1 MSDWLQDLS
10 ANRIKNSYITDSNNK
25 NFALDVSGN
34 IIVRGDSHINFENQ
48 IAGTYIGTDI
58 STNLLD
64 GSSNIII
71 GNDATFERLKQWN
84 VVSYGSNTDLSL
96 NGVVFGDNKFV
107 AVGNDSKIIYSIDNG
122 YNWIN
127 IPLGSFDF
135 DNEDIGMNK
144 ITFTSSSN
152 FAFNEV
158 QVWLDNNNLLDETG
172 TTITQSS
179 LSDNDFLTETTPV
192 TNYEIDFSGT
202 TTQTYKI
209 KLLQSIVVYARNT
222 YDVSGV
228 TMKIFDDE
236 SNIVFEKLI
245 DENKEY
251 YRFDGNGNV
260 LDNMKSGADSETKI
274 IYSDVSFNFNKIKLS
289 KPGGTFSI
297 TRFQLVADSPIST
310 SSDFTFNKVRVQL
323 PSGYLIKNSAE
334 DIDIFDN
341 TTDGAG
347 NGKIIS
353 FTRDDPTNSIF
364 AIISSDILYSNLAA
378 IIISDLVT
386 NGDVNYPPSAK
397 LQFIKD
403 STIMK
408 EIDFSFDSPSE
419 NATAINNNQFRFN
432 GPYFNTNATQAANL
446 NTNYAS
452 PNYKVVDLGISG
464 VENIID
470 YGTSDYLN
478 NVTATQWTGSEI
490 TLDLSSS
497 VSNFDFD
504 SFTIYAGNSY
514 GSGTYFSDNGM
525 QDVIVEFLYDT
536 TSVYKY
542 KLYDITNPTNPNDTN
557 YRIYRFD
564 GANVNSSLFVT
575 EASTGSSNF
584 DEFVSV
590 YGQNNVV
597 NDPNYVKVISTI
609 PVIKTYNVNASTP
622 GLLKDL
628 NGIAYDPNNNKF
640 VAVGDKIILSASG
653 EDLTN
658 WTGVS
663 FKPQNTIYNNAG
675 ESFAGNNQN
684 FSAIAYGDNKFVAIA
699 LNQNPLYSNDGV
711 RWNSYGI
718 ILNSGNELA
727 IAYGDVPVGNQGPT
741 FVVVKNDTTF
751 NISNALQDV
760 IIWGDSIDVGLEIGV
775 AYGANKFVVI
785 DSENKIQYNETGG
798 NGGTAWTSVTIND
811 ASWSNLRFLN
821 NQFLGIANDGVKRL
835 VYSDDGITW
844 YPLRIE
850 ASSWSDIAFGNN
862 NYIIVGNGLGSD
874 NGNRILINDGKVD
887 DAIVIGNSSRAEYH
901 NSIAIGRNTMAENE
915 NQIII
920 GDTTCFIGIRKNDP
934 VFTLDVN
941 GDINFKG
948 RLLQGGV
955 EISSDDAGQAS
966 GTVIN
971 AKIVRNKYDEEG
983 LWLGYG
989 NNGSG
994 NNNGDIRFYANNL
1007 TERMRIKAD
1016 TGNVGINATSPRC
1029 ILDISGSD
1037 ALVVPVGNTSQRPNY
1052 DENNVESSGIVGAIR
1067 YNIELDQYEGYG
1079 TPFNTA
1085 ETLTGGYW
1093 GSLGGV
1099 KDIDRDTFIT
1109 AEETLDEDK
1118 LKFYTSGV
1126 QRMVIDPSG
1135 NFGIGVTDPS
1145 SVLHIFDN
1153 SNNSAIFLGETID
1166 NNKSVK
1172 IEYTQGDTDV
1182 TGNLLLSHSGDSNGL
1197 NINKGGNVGIGVTDA
1212 SAGLHL
1218 YQNSSY
1224 SEIYLG
1230 EAAASDKCGIV
1241 KYLQGNGNGTGKLQL
1256 GNWGDNTNTD
1266 GMTIEKGGNVGI
1278 GTDNPSDSSK
1288 LYVNGNIK
1296 TPNAVFFDGQGTN
1309 YIGVGNGDAASSST
1323 ANVEFKIWWGLR
1335 FLDHAGTCRTF
1346 LNTRSGQLTS
1356 SSFNATSD
1364 IRLKKDISNL
1374 TNVLDDVCKLQG
1386 IEFVRRDDETGKK
1399 QLGFIAQDVEEIFPQ
1414 LVDTENSEEEYKSVA
1429 YANTCALLVEAI
1441 KELRQEV
1448 KDLKEE
1454 IRELKSI

>member
-1 MSDWLQDLS
+1 
-10 ANRIKNSYITDSNNK
+10 
-25 NFALDVSGN
+25 
-34 IIVRGDSHINFENQ
+34 
-48 IAGTYIGTDI
+48 
-58 STNLLD
+58 
-64 GSSNIII
+64 
-71 GNDATFERLKQWN
+71 
-84 VVSYGSNTDLSL
+84 
-96 NGVVFGDNKFV
+96 
-107 AVGNDSKIIYSIDNG
+107 
-122 YNWIN
+122 
-127 IPLGSFDF
+127 
-135 DNEDIGMNK
+135 
-144 ITFTSSSN
+144 
-152 FAFNEV
+152 
-158 QVWLDNNNLLDETG
+158 
-172 TTITQSS
+172 
-179 LSDNDFLTETTPV
+179 
-192 TNYEIDFSGT
+192 
-202 TTQTYKI
+202 
-209 KLLQSIVVYARNT
+209 
-222 YDVSGV
+222 
-228 TMKIFDDE
+228 
-236 SNIVFEKLI
+236 
-245 DENKEY
+245 
-251 YRFDGNGNV
+251 
-260 LDNMKSGADSETKI
+260 
-274 IYSDVSFNFNKIKLS
+274 
-289 KPGGTFSI
+289 
-297 TRFQLVADSPIST
+297 
-310 SSDFTFNKVRVQL
+310 
-323 PSGYLIKNSAE
+323 
-334 DIDIFDN
+334 
-341 TTDGAG
+341 
-347 NGKIIS
+347 
-353 FTRDDPTNSIF
+353 
-364 AIISSDILYSNLAA
+364 
-378 IIISDLVT
+378 
-386 NGDVNYPPSAK
+386 
-397 LQFIKD
+397 
-403 STIMK
+403 MK
-408 EIDFSFDSPSE
+408 EIDFSFDSSSE
-419 NATAINNNQFRFN
+419 NPVAINNNQFRFN

-470 YGTSDYLN
+470 YGSSDYLN
-478 NVTATQWTGSEI
+478 NVTSTQWTGEEI
-490 TLDLSSS
+490 TLDLSSN
-497 VSNFDFD
+497 VTNFDFD

-514 GSGTYFSDNGM
+514 GSVTNFSDDGM

-542 KLYDITNPTNPNDTN
+542 KLYDITNSTNPNDTN

-628 NGIAYDPNNNKF
+628 NAIAYDPNNNKF

-684 FSAIAYGDNKFVAIA
+684 FSAIAYGNNKFVAIA
-699 LNQNPLYSNDGV
+699 PNENPLYSNDGV

-718 ILNSGNELA
+718 ILNPGNESA

-751 NISNALQDV
+751 NISNALQEV
-760 IIWGDSIDVGLEIGV
+760 IIWGDSIDVNLEKAV

-821 NQFLGIANDGVKRL
+821 NQFLGIANAGIKRL

-934 VFTLDVN
+934 AFTLDVN

-1007 TERMRIKAD
+1007 NERMRIKAD

-1172 IEYTQGDTDV
+1172 IEYTQGSTDV
-1182 TGNLLLSHSGDSNGL
+1182 SGNLLLSHSGDSNGL

-1278 GTDNPSDSSK
+1278 GTDNPDNK
-1288 LYVNGNIK
+1288 LTISGGALQLS
-1296 TPNAVFFDGQGTN
+1296 PFD
-1309 YIGVGNGDAASSST
+1309 
-1323 ANVEFKIWWGLR
+1323 
-1335 FLDHAGTCRTF
+1335 AGTQKFAIYSYNNILYMNPRTDTGAYNNIDG
-1346 LNTRSGQLTS
+1346 LKITSSGALSNSGQITAP
-1356 SSFNATSD
+1356 SFNATSD
-1364 IRLKKDISNL
+1364 RRLKRDIKPLENSLNKITQL
-1374 TNVLDDVCKLQG
+1374 EGVEFIRTDD
-1386 IEFVRRDDETGKK
+1386 KK
-1399 QLGFIAQDVEEIFPQ
+1399 QEKQIGFIAQEVEKIVPE
-1414 LVDTENSEEEYKSVA
+1414 VVSTDYSDSNEYKSIA
-1429 YANTCALLVEAI
+1429 YSNVTALLVEAI

-1454 IRELKSI
+1454 IQELKSI

>member
-135 DNEDIGMNK
+135 ENEDIGMNK

-158 QVWLDNNNLLDETG
+158 QVWLDNDNLMDVSG
-172 TTITQSS
+172 TSITQSS
-179 LSDNDFLTETTPV
+179 ISDNDFLTETTPV

-209 KLLQSIVVYARNT
+209 KLLQSIVVYVRNT

-323 PSGYLIKNSAE
+323 PSGYVIESTNE
-334 DIDIFDN
+334 DINIFDN
-341 TTDGAG
+341 TTDGSVGFGFINKRTSYVDALVSEDEEE
-347 NGKIIS
+347 NN
-353 FTRDDPTNSIF
+353 DN
-364 AIISSDILYSNLAA
+364 DILYSNLAA
-378 IIISDLVT
+378 ITMKGLFTST
-386 NGDVNYPPSAK
+386 SANYPPSAK

-408 EIDFSFDSPSE
+408 EIDFSFDSPFE
-419 NATAINNNQFRFN
+419 NATAVNNNQFRFN

-452 PNYKVVDLGISG
+452 PNYKVLDLGISG

-470 YGTSDYLN
+470 YGSSDYLN

-525 QDVIVEFLYDT
+525 QDVIVEFLSDT

-542 KLYDITNPTNPNDTN
+542 KLYDITNSTNPNDTN

-628 NGIAYDPNNNKF
+628 NAIAYDPNNNKF

-663 FKPQNTIYNNAG
+663 FKPQNTIYNNDG
-675 ESFAGNNQN
+675 GFFAGNNQN
-684 FSAIAYGDNKFVAIA
+684 FSAIAYGNNKFVAIA
-699 LNQNPLYSNDGV
+699 PNENPLYSNDGV
-711 RWNSYGI
+711 RWNNYGI
-718 ILNSGNELA
+718 ILNPGNELA
-727 IAYGDVPVGNQGPT
+727 IAYGDVPGNQGPT

-751 NISNALQDV
+751 NISNAGQDV

-835 VYSDDGITW
+835 IYSDDGENW

-934 VFTLDVN
+934 AFTLDVN

-955 EISSDDAGQAS
+955 EISSDDTGQAS

-1172 IEYTQGDTDV
+1172 IEYTQGGTDV
-1182 TGNLLLSHSGDSNGL
+1182 TGNLLLSHFGDSNGL

-1218 YQNSSY
+1218 YQNSEK

-1241 KYLQGNGNGTGKLQL
+1241 KYFQGGGSGTGKLQL
-1256 GNWGDNTNTD
+1256 GNMGDDINTN

-1278 GTDNPSDSSK
+1278 GTNDPGYK
-1288 LYVNGNIK
+1288 LDVNGNI
-1296 TPNAVFFDGQGTN
+1296 NIQGTN
-1309 YIGVGNGDAASSST
+1309 QLYFSTYEGGWYMNNGTWIRAVNNKGIKT
-1323 ANVEFKIWWGLR
+1323 G
-1335 FLDHAGTCRTF
+1335 
-1346 LNTRSGQLTS
+1346 GQIEA

-1364 IRLKKDISNL
+1364 RRLKKDIKPLENSLNKITQL
-1374 TNVLDDVCKLQG
+1374 EGVEFIRTDD
-1386 IEFVRRDDETGKK
+1386 KK
-1399 QLGFIAQDVEEIFPQ
+1399 QEKQIGFIAQEVEKIVPEVVSTDYSDSNQ
-1414 LVDTENSEEEYKSVA
+1414 YKSVA
-1429 YANTCALLVEAI
+1429 YSNVTALLVEAI

-1454 IRELKSI
+1454 IQELKSI

>member
-1 MSDWLQDLS
+1 MLDWLQDLS

-96 NGVVFGDNKFV
+96 NSVVFGDNKFV

-135 DNEDIGMNK
+135 ENEDIGMNK

-158 QVWLDNNNLLDETG
+158 QVWLDNNNLMDETG

-323 PSGYLIKNSAE
+323 PSGYVIESTNE
-334 DIDIFDN
+334 DINIFDN
-341 TTDGAG
+341 TTDGSVGFGFINKRTSYVEALVSEE
-347 NGKIIS
+347 NNN
-353 FTRDDPTNSIF
+353 DN
-364 AIISSDILYSNLAA
+364 DILYSNLAA
-378 IIISDLVT
+378 ITMKGLFTST
-386 NGDVNYPPSAK
+386 SANYPPTAK
-397 LQFIKD
+397 LQFILYNF
-403 STIMK
+403 SETQETIMK

-432 GPYFNTNATQAANL
+432 GPYFNSNTTQAANL

-470 YGTSDYLN
+470 YGSSDYLN

-514 GSGTYFSDNGM
+514 GSGTNFSDDGM
-525 QDVIVEFLYDT
+525 QNVIVEFLYDT

-542 KLYDITNPTNPNDTN
+542 KLYDITNSINPNDTN

-628 NGIAYDPNNNKF
+628 NAIAYDPNNNKF

-663 FKPQNTIYNNAG
+663 FKPQNTIYNNDG

-1172 IEYTQGDTDV
+1172 IEYTQGGTDV
-1182 TGNLLLSHSGDSNGL
+1182 TGNLLLSHFGDSNGL

-1278 GTDNPSDSSK
+1278 GTDDPHNK
-1288 LYVNGNIK
+1288 LTISGGALQLSPFDAGN
-1296 TPNAVFFDGQGTN
+1296 TN
-1309 YIGVGNGDAASSST
+1309 FAIYSYNNI
-1323 ANVEFKIWWGLR
+1323 L
-1335 FLDHAGTCRTF
+1335 F
-1346 LNTRSGQLTS
+1346 LNPRTNTGAYNNINGLKMTS
-1356 SSFNATSD
+1356 SGALSNSEQITAPSFNATSD
-1364 IRLKKDISNL
+1364 RRLKKDIKPL
-1374 TNVLDDVCKLQG
+1374 
-1386 IEFVRRDDETGKK
+1386 
-1399 QLGFIAQDVEEIFPQ
+1399 
-1414 LVDTENSEEEYKSVA
+1414 ENSLNKI
-1429 YANTCALLVEAI
+1429 TT
-1441 KELRQEV
+1441 
-1448 KDLKEE
+1448 
-1454 IRELKSI
+1454 

>member
-1 MSDWLQDLS
+1 MLDWLQDLS

-107 AVGNDSKIIYSIDNG
+107 AVGNDSKIIYSIDNC

-127 IPLGSFDF
+127 IPLGAFDF

-158 QVWLDNNNLLDETG
+158 QVWLDNNNLMDETG
-172 TTITQSS
+172 TKIIQSS
-179 LSDNDFLTETTPV
+179 LSDDDFLTETTPV
-192 TNYEIDFSGT
+192 TSYEIDFNET
-202 TTQTYKI
+202 NTKTYKI

-386 NGDVNYPPSAK
+386 SGDVNYPPSAK

-419 NATAINNNQFRFN
+419 NATAINNNKFRFN
-432 GPYFNTNATQAANL
+432 GPYFNTNVTQAANL
-446 NTNYAS
+446 NTKYAS
-452 PNYKVVDLGISG
+452 HTYKVVDLGISG

-470 YGTSDYLN
+470 YGSSDYLN

-542 KLYDITNPTNPNDTN
+542 KLYDITNSTNTNDTN

-628 NGIAYDPNNNKF
+628 NAIAYDPSNNKF

-663 FKPQNTIYNNAG
+663 FKPQNTIYNNYG
-675 ESFAGNNQN
+675 GSFAGDNQN
-684 FSAIAYGDNKFVAIA
+684 FSAIVYGNNKFVAIA
-699 LNQNPLYSNDGV
+699 PNENPLYSNDGV

-718 ILNSGNELA
+718 IFNLGNELA

-751 NISNALQDV
+751 NISNALQEV
-760 IIWGDSIDVGLEIGV
+760 IIWGDSIDVNLEKAV

-971 AKIVRNKYDEEG
+971 AKILRNKYDEEG

-994 NNNGDIRFYANNL
+994 NNNGDIRFYANNI
-1007 TERMRIKAD
+1007 TERMRIKAN

-1037 ALVVPVGNTSQRPNY
+1037 ALVVPVGNTSQRP
-1052 DENNVESSGIVGAIR
+1052 SGELVGAIR

-1118 LKFYTSGV
+1118 LKFYTSGI

-1172 IEYTQGDTDV
+1172 IEYTQGGTDV
-1182 TGNLLLSHSGDSNGL
+1182 TGNLLLSHSGDSN
-1197 NINKGGNVGIGVTDA
+1197 
-1212 SAGLHL
+1212 
-1218 YQNSSY
+1218 
-1224 SEIYLG
+1224 
-1230 EAAASDKCGIV
+1230 
-1241 KYLQGNGNGTGKLQL
+1241 
-1256 GNWGDNTNTD
+1256 
-1266 GMTIEKGGNVGI
+1266 
-1278 GTDNPSDSSK
+1278 
-1288 LYVNGNIK
+1288 
-1296 TPNAVFFDGQGTN
+1296 
-1309 YIGVGNGDAASSST
+1309 
-1323 ANVEFKIWWGLR
+1323 
-1335 FLDHAGTCRTF
+1335 
-1346 LNTRSGQLTS
+1346 
-1356 SSFNATSD
+1356 
-1364 IRLKKDISNL
+1364 
-1374 TNVLDDVCKLQG
+1374 
-1386 IEFVRRDDETGKK
+1386 
-1399 QLGFIAQDVEEIFPQ
+1399 
-1414 LVDTENSEEEYKSVA
+1414 
-1429 YANTCALLVEAI
+1429 
-1441 KELRQEV
+1441 
-1448 KDLKEE
+1448 
-1454 IRELKSI
+1454 

>member
-10 ANRIKNSYITDSNNK
+10 ANRIKNSYITDSNNN

-158 QVWLDNNNLLDETG
+158 QVWLDNNNLMDETG
-172 TTITQSS
+172 TTITQTS
-179 LSDNDFLTETTPV
+179 LSDNDFLTETPSV
-192 TNYEIDFSGT
+192 TSYEIDFSGT
-202 TTQTYKI
+202 ATQTYKI

-310 SSDFTFNKVRVQL
+310 SSDFTFNKARVQL
-323 PSGYLIKNSAE
+323 PSGYDIESQSE
-334 DIDIFDN
+334 DINIFDN
-341 TTDGAG
+341 TTDGIEEIG
-347 NGKIIS
+347 NIFK
-353 FTRDDPTNSIF
+353 NSSN
-364 AIISSDILYSNLAA
+364 AYVEAQLSYDILYSNLAA
-378 IIISDLVT
+378 ITMEGLFTST
-386 NGDVNYPPSAK
+386 SANYPPSAK

-419 NATAINNNQFRFN
+419 NATAINNNKFRFN
-432 GPYFNTNATQAANL
+432 GPYFNSNTTQSANL

-452 PNYKVVDLGISG
+452 STYKVVDLGISG

-470 YGTSDYLN
+470 YGSSDYLN
-478 NVTATQWTGSEI
+478 NVTSTQWTGEEI
-490 TLDLSSS
+490 TLDLSSN
-497 VSNFDFD
+497 VTNFDFD

-514 GSGTYFSDNGM
+514 GSVTNFSDNGM

-542 KLYDITNPTNPNDTN
+542 KLYDITNSTNPNDTN

-597 NDPNYVKVISTI
+597 NDPNYVNVISTI

-628 NGIAYDPNNNKF
+628 NAIAYDPNNNKF

-684 FSAIAYGDNKFVAIA
+684 FSAIAYGNNKFVAIA
-699 LNQNPLYSNDGV
+699 VNQNPLYSNDGV

-718 ILNSGNELA
+718 ILNPGNESA

-751 NISNALQDV
+751 NISNALQEV
-760 IIWGDSIDVGLEIGV
+760 IIWGDSIDVNLEKAV

-821 NQFLGIANDGVKRL
+821 NQFLGIANAGIKRF

-1172 IEYTQGDTDV
+1172 IEYTQGGTDV
-1182 TGNLLLSHSGDSNGL
+1182 SGNLLLSHSGDSNGL

-1230 EAAASDKCGIV
+1230 EAAANDKCGIV

-1278 GTDNPSDSSK
+1278 GTNDPGYK
-1288 LYVNGNIK
+1288 LDVNGVINI
-1296 TPNAVFFDGQGTN
+1296 QGTN
-1309 YIGVGNGDAASSST
+1309 QLNFSTYGGGWYMQDTTWLRAVGDKRIYTGGQIHAS
-1323 ANVEFKIWWGLR
+1323 A
-1335 FLDHAGTCRTF
+1335 
-1346 LNTRSGQLTS
+1346 
-1356 SSFNATSD
+1356 FNATSD
-1364 IRLKKDISNL
+1364 RRLKKDIKPLENSLNKITQL
-1374 TNVLDDVCKLQG
+1374 EGVEFIRTDD
-1386 IEFVRRDDETGKK
+1386 KK
-1399 QLGFIAQDVEEIFPQ
+1399 QEKQIGFIAQEVEKIVPE
-1414 LVDTENSEEEYKSVA
+1414 VVSTDYSDSNEYKSVA
-1429 YANTCALLVEAI
+1429 YSNVTALLVEAI